1 MKKKATAPPRA
12 CPCWSGLT
20 YEACCAPYHRGAREA
35 PGPAELMR
43 SRYAAF
49 ARGEAEYLVRT
60 LHADHP
66 DRALPRADLMRS
78 LRAAK
83 DRLRYPSL
91 TVLAESRA
99 GSTAEVLFAAGLVE
113 SGRDCS
119 FVELSDFAHD
129 GAGWRYL
136 AGILVPLAELGR
148 APEGLT
154 IEAFLAL
161 AGRDPG
167 APRPPGA
174 R

>member
-1 MKKKATAPPRA
+1 MKKAEARSPRS
-12 CPCWSGLT
+12 CPCCSGLAV
-20 YEACCAPYHRGAREA
+20 EVCCGPYHRGASEA
-35 PGPAELMR
+35 PDPVALMR

-49 ARGEAEYLVRT
+49 ALGEAEYLVRT

-66 DRALPRADLMRS
+66 DRALPRADLLRS
-78 LRAAK
+78 LRGAR

-91 TVLAESRA
+91 TILDQRR
-99 GSTAEVLFAAGLVE
+99 GQGTGEVLFAAGILE
-113 SGRDCS
+113 HGRDCS

-136 AGILVPLAELGR
+136 AGILVPLTELGR

-154 IEAFLAL
+154 IDGFLATS
-161 AGRDPG
+161 
-167 APRPPGA
+167 GA